1 MQSKAKQSKA
11 KAMQIKAKQ
20 SKAKESKHA
29 KHVQFNSW
37 QELRTAQSVN
47 EQSIRCCIQHVAL
60 YMLFEELQ
68 RFKVFSQASEIRG
81 VPAATYFEELASII
95 DPLPFGTPN
104 CLQSPHAS
112 SVPATSAMPGTP
124 APGGTLNA
132 GAATFVP
139 TSSASSTLTPPLSH
153 LAAQ

>member
-1 MQSKAKQSKA
+1 
-11 KAMQIKAKQ
+11 MQIKAKQ

-29 KHVQFNSW
+29 KHVQFNSR

-47 EQSIRCCIQHVAL
+47 EQSIRCCKQHVAL
-60 YMLFEELQ
+60 YISLGCVLLEELQ
-68 RFKVFSQASEIRG
+68 SFKVFSQASEIRG

-95 DPLPFGTPN
+95 VPLPFGTPD

-132 GAATFVP
+132 GAAT
-139 TSSASSTLTPPLSH
+139 S
-153 LAAQ
+153 Q